1 MGMPLGFHL
10 IFKFGNKM
18 KYFTL
23 HELTASPT
31 AKRRGI
37 NNNPDGAV
45 RANLTALVSNIL
57 DPLREM
63 WGAPII
69 VTSGYR
75 CGALNRAV
83 GGASKSQHVT
93 GCAAD
98 IRTVSD
104 TLTDNKKLFD
114 TLIKSG
120 LPFDQLIWEYGDDR
134 GPDWIHVSY
143 VPGGRREVLRASTG
157 KDGKTIYTHIK

>member
-1 MGMPLGFHL
+1 M
-10 IFKFGNKM
+10 
-18 KYFTL
+18 
-23 HELTASPT
+23 
-31 AKRRGI
+31 
-37 NNNPDGAV
+37 
-45 RANLTALVSNIL
+45 
-57 DPLREM
+57 
-63 WGAPII
+63 
-69 VTSGYR
+69 
-75 CGALNRAV
+75 
-83 GGASKSQHVT
+83 T

-104 TLTDNKKLFD
+104 SFSDNRKLFQ
-114 TLIKSG
+114 LIRDMR